1 MLEKYAFAYKLT
13 KLLKLTLL
21 LTIREFSVVC
31 PLTAIELKNDVIF
44 EKFAIPETDK
54 VLFMLT
60 LLENVAVP

>member
-21 LTIREFSVVC
+21 LTIREFNVVC
-31 PLTAIELKNDVIF
+31 PLTVIALRNDVIF
-44 EKFAIPETDK
+44 EKFAVPETDR
-54 VLFMLT
+54 VLSILT